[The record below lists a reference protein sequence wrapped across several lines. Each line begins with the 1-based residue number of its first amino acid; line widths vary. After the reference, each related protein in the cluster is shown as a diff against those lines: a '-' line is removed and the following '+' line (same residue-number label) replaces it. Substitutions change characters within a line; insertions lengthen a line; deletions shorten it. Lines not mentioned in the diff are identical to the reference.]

1 MPIQGVTTSDLV
13 CIREF
18 IEAKTAEAPAADAK
32 SHEMGMGLL
41 QSYLDWL
48 TKAKDGENE
57 EGGEQLE
64 GGSEQLEG
72 GGEQF
77 SSESSEEDKG
87 SNASSCQPGKRTQF
101 RVSSSTL
108 YALGQSDLAHHIL
121 EFVGNLDE
129 EKRFQNVRYNLLQ
142 SHFSLYVGKTSLTGK
157 SETTAAVSSHSE
169 PAAVSAGGASNQRAK
184 GLNGK
189 SGTTAAASSHGER
202 AAVSA
207 GGASNQRAKGLN
219 GKSGTTAAASSHGEP
234 AVVSADWTS
243 KQRAEG
249 LTGTSGTSAAASS
262 HSEAQ
267 LSVMSAL
274 TFSAGENGSAVT
286 GQWPPAPTGFKRKR
300 GLHDLS
306 LPLEVPSGKASLTSY
321 QPSKRSSQGPE
332 QKKEKQ
338 TRLPPAGPYRPFTV
352 SSRKLDATGQPVYT
366 STTTSWGRWMSC
378 FEDSTA
384 D

>member
-1 MPIQGVTTSDLV
+1 MPIQGVTSSDLV

-18 IEAKTAEAPAADAK
+18 IEAKTAEAPASDALAEDVK

-41 QSYLDWL
+41 QNYLDWL
-48 TKAKDGENE
+48 TKARDGENE
-57 EGGEQLE
+57 GGGEQLE
-64 GGSEQLEG
+64 GGGKQVEG
-72 GGEQF
+72 GGEQLD
-77 SSESSEEDKG
+77 DKG
-87 SNASSCQPGKRTQF
+87 SNARSGQAGKRTQSW
-101 RVSSSTL
+101 VSSSIL
-108 YALGQSDLAHHIL
+108 YALGQSDLARHIL

-142 SHFSLYVGKTSLTGK
+142 SHSSLYVGKTSLTGK

-169 PAAVSAGGASNQRAK
+169 PAVISAGRASYQRAKGLTGTSGASAAASSPREPAVVSAGGASNQRAK

-189 SGTTAAASSHGER
+189 SETTAAASS
-202 AAVSA
+202 
-207 GGASNQRAKGLN
+207 Q
-219 GKSGTTAAASSHGEP
+219 GEP

-243 KQRAEG
+243 NQRAKG

-274 TFSAGENGSAVT
+274 TFSAGENGRAVT

-321 QPSKRSSQGPE
+321 QPSKRSYQKGPE
-332 QKKEKQ
+332 QEKEKQ

-378 FEDSTA
+378 FEDSII

>member
-57 EGGEQLE
+57 GGGEQLE

-77 SSESSEEDKG
+77 SSESSEDDKG

-189 SGTTAAASSHGER
+189 SGTTAAASP
-202 AAVSA
+202 
-207 GGASNQRAKGLN
+207 
-219 GKSGTTAAASSHGEP
+219 SHGEP